1 MTRSNNNQ
9 GNNPIWTDN
18 SDRNFSVIT
27 PLMSTP
33 PEAQPEGAGEATN
46 RARQV
51 RQILRAIAKETAR
64 LGQTIVQRLIGQGKV

>member
-33 PEAQPEGAGEATN
+33 SEAQPKGAGEATN

-51 RQILRAIAKETAR
+51 RQILRAILNEIAR
-64 LGQTIVQRLIGQGKV
+64 LVRSVIQRLKGRSKF